1 MLWAVFLGPEVT
13 GVTGVVVGVVD
24 LDLGVAEMVEDR
36 LVLDVVGGGD
46 MAADLAGRSE
56 SDGSLADLRLRL
68 RDGYRL
74 AAAVPAEGDA
84 VDCGGDVAG
93 AAVVG
98 CCWPGTVANKTW
110 GDWKKGGT
118 VRSEGLI
125 PGLELSFGGEH
136 EPNVWHPKS
145 FSGSGENST
154 ESQAVQASV
163 VGKPN
168 ELAEWAGERGDKGEA
183 VASDVKSVSNSSL
196 SKKDSG
202 EKSGY
207 V

>member
-1 MLWAVFLGPEVT
+1 
-13 GVTGVVVGVVD
+13 VVGVVD
-24 LDLGVAEMVEDR
+24 LDLGFAEMVEDR
-36 LVLDVVGGGD
+36 PVVDLVGGGD
-46 MAADLAGRSE
+46 LAADLGARSE
-56 SDGSLADLRLRL
+56 SDGSLADLRLRP

-74 AAAVPAEGDA
+74 GAAVLAEGDA
-84 VDCGGDVAG
+84 VDCGEDVAG
-93 AAVVG
+93 AAAVG

-110 GDWKKGGT
+110 GDWNKGGT
-118 VRSEGLI
+118 VRSKGLI
-125 PGLELSFGGEH
+125 TGPELAFGGEH
-136 EPNVWHPKS
+136 ELDVWHSKS

-168 ELAEWAGERGDKGEA
+168 ELAEWAGEGGDKGEA
-183 VASDVKSVSNSSL
+183 VESDVKSVSKSSL

-207 V
+207 VCFDMVSC